1 MQLTPQQVLLDDEA
15 QVYAKLSTVLPAAT
29 PTTEQ
34 NGIVASAA
42 TPQYKRQVAAWARN
56 VMTRR
61 RRRALKNNAEPVS
74 STIEPS
80 LRTANRLS
88 QEQRQR
94 ALRDAR
100 LISIYTWLNP
110 IYLIGI
116 GVFVLLFCFL
126 GLSGS
131 DRISLMMLEGFVALF
146 VMLLFGYGFMNRV
159 FHRMRTI
166 TSKANAADINILLH
180 GSGICQN
187 LVGNKPFP
195 YDLDTASLRRFL
207 LGVLPNLRSADAD
220 LVSAQSHRIVD
231 RCLQSSDPA
240 LALSVLEVL
249 PRIGT
254 QSALPHVEMLANGKG
269 KLGGDILVREA
280 ATSCLILL
288 NERLANL
295 DTKTLLRASQP
306 EASAKELL
314 RAADTETV
322 TAPEQLLRASKNND
336 S

>member
-1 MQLTPQQVLLDDEA
+1 
-15 QVYAKLSTVLPAAT
+15 
-29 PTTEQ
+29 
-34 NGIVASAA
+34 
-42 TPQYKRQVAAWARN
+42 
-56 VMTRR
+56 MTRR

-74 STIEPS
+74 STIESS

-220 LVSAQSHRIVD
+220 LVSAQSHHILNK
-231 RCLQSSDPA
+231 CLQMDDRELILVVLNA
-240 LALSVLEVL
+240 L
-249 PRIGT
+249 PHIGT
-254 QSALPHVEMLANGKG
+254 QSALPLVEALSKG
-269 KLGGDILVREA
+269 ETKLGINAEVRRA
-280 ATSCLILL
+280 AASCLVLL
-288 NERLANL
+288 KERIANV
-295 DTKTLLRASQP
+295 DTMTLLRASQP
-306 EASAKELL
+306 YTSGEELL
-314 RAADTETV
+314 RPADTETI
-322 TAPEQLLRASKNND
+322 TPPAQLLRASTPKTT
-336 S
+336 SYSPAPGQTPEETA

>member
-116 GVFVLLFCFL
+116 GVFVLFFCFL

-146 VMLLFGYGFMNRV
+146 VMLLLRLW
-159 FHRMRTI
+159 FHE
-166 TSKANAADINILLH
+166 SGVSSNAH
-180 GSGICQN
+180 HHFQSE
-187 LVGNKPFP
+187 
-195 YDLDTASLRRFL
+195 RR
-207 LGVLPNLRSADAD
+207 RH
-220 LVSAQSHRIVD
+220 QH
-231 RCLQSSDPA
+231 
-240 LALSVLEVL
+240 
-249 PRIGT
+249 
-254 QSALPHVEMLANGKG
+254 
-269 KLGGDILVREA
+269 
-280 ATSCLILL
+280 
-288 NERLANL
+288 
-295 DTKTLLRASQP
+295 
-306 EASAKELL
+306 
-314 RAADTETV
+314 
-322 TAPEQLLRASKNND
+322 TAPWEWNMSK
-336 S
+336 SGR